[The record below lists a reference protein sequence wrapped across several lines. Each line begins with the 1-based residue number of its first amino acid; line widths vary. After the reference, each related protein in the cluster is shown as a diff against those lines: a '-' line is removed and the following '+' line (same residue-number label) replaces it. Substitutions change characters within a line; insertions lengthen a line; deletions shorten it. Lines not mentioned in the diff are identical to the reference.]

1 MCQNGEES
9 PNAKEDHSVNQ
20 RSALWILA
28 GCLAMAIGVAAVFAF
43 GVPVNN
49 VLLVALVLACPL
61 SHLFMMRSGMHDH
74 AQHHSPQRLGT
85 ADPSSKRPASAHRSP
100 S

>member
-1 MCQNGEES
+1 M
-9 PNAKEDHSVNQ
+9 NQ

-61 SHLFMMRSGMHDH
+61 AHLFMMRSGMHDH
-74 AQHHSPQRLGT
+74 GQHQASRQTGVTDSSSIRPDSQR
-85 ADPSSKRPASAHRSP
+85 
-100 S
+100 

>member
-1 MCQNGEES
+1 M
-9 PNAKEDHSVNQ
+9 NQ

-28 GCLAMAIGVAAVFAF
+28 GCLAMAIGVAAVFVF

-61 SHLFMMRSGMHDH
+61 AHLFMMRSGMHDH
-74 AQHHSPQRLGT
+74 GQHQAPRQTGVTDSSSIRPDSQR
-85 ADPSSKRPASAHRSP
+85 
-100 S
+100 

>member
-1 MCQNGEES
+1 L
-9 PNAKEDHSVNQ
+9 NQ
-20 RSALWILA
+20 KSILWVLA

-43 GVPVNN
+43 GVPVNT
-49 VLLVALVLACPL
+49 VLLVALALACPL

-85 ADPSSKRPASAHRSP
+85 ADPSSNRPDSER
-100 S
+100 